1 MIYVGIDVA
10 KDKHDC
16 HIMRDDGEVI
26 VDNYTFENSREGFLS
41 FDELVKRS
49 KKRKEEV
56 KIGLEYT
63 GHYSH
68 NLIENLK
75 AKGYP
80 VLALNPLK
88 VNLYRKS
95 KSLRNTKTDKSDAR
109 YIAEV
114 TSETEIEK
122 RRYVVNDIHVLRSL
136 TRYRYRILK
145 TVQSTKNRY
154 RRVLQVV
161 FPEFEKHFNVN
172 YRSAIELIGRYSSP
186 REVLSA
192 NRDSLIRNL
201 NKMSYGRYGKRADE
215 LIEAAETSI
224 GVSNA
229 GDAYELKHIA
239 KHIAFL
245 ESEVEMVEEKL
256 KSILD
261 RLHSPILSIPGIGVT
276 TGATILA
283 EIGNIKNFDNS
294 AKLLAFV
301 GCEPTIYQS
310 GKYVLT
316 RTPMVKKGS
325 KYLRNAIF
333 QATKS
338 AYVIDPT
345 MRAYVDRKRAEGK
358 HFFVALSHGMKK
370 MVRIVFAVLRS
381 GKEYVAP
388 PLSEGEIKKEVTAPN
403 GAVTE
408 SSYR

>member
-16 HIMRDDGEVI
+16 HIMRDDGEVV
-26 VDNYTFENSREGFLS
+26 VDNYTFENSREGFLA
-41 FDELVKRS
+41 FDELIKRS
-49 KKRKEEV
+49 KRRKEEV

-122 RRYVVNDIHVLRSL
+122 KRYVVNDIHVLRSL
-136 TRYRYRILK
+136 TRYRYRLLK
-145 TVQSTKNRY
+145 TIQSTKNRY

-172 YRSAIELIGRYSSP
+172 YPSAIELIGRYSSP
-186 REVLSA
+186 REVLSTD
-192 NRDSLIRNL
+192 REVLIRNL

-215 LIEAAETSI
+215 LIQAAETSI
-224 GVSNA
+224 GVSNM
-229 GDAYELKHIA
+229 GDAYELKHVA

-245 ESEVEMVEEKL
+245 ESEVTMVEDKL
-256 KSILD
+256 KVILA
-261 RLHSPILSIPGIGVT
+261 RLHSPITSIPGIGAS

-283 EIGNIKNFDNS
+283 EIGNIKNFPTS

-333 QATKS
+333 QATRS
-338 AYVIDPT
+338 AYVTDPT
-345 MRAYVDRKRAEGK
+345 MRDYVDKKRAEGK

-370 MVRIVFAVLRS
+370 MVRVIFAVLQS
-381 GKEYVAP
+381 GKPYVAP
-388 PLSEGEIKKEVTAPN
+388 PRPEKEEIKKEVTALNSAATP
-403 GAVTE
+403 
-408 SSYR
+408 

>member
-16 HIMRDDGEVI
+16 HLMRDDGEVV
-26 VDNYTFENSREGFLS
+26 VDNYTFENSREGFSL
-41 FDELVKRS
+41 FDELVRTHRR
-49 KKRKEEV
+49 RKEEI
-56 KIGLEYT
+56 KIGLEHT
-63 GHYSH
+63 GHYSN

-109 YIAEV
+109 FIAEV
-114 TSETEIEK
+114 TAETEIEK
-122 RRYVVNDIHVLRSL
+122 RRYVLNDVHVLRSL
-136 TRYRYRILK
+136 SRYRYRVLK
-145 TVQSTKNRY
+145 TIQSTKNRY
-154 RRVLQVV
+154 RRVLQLV

-192 NRDSLIRNL
+192 DRDVLIRNL

-215 LIEAAETSI
+215 LIEAAESSI

-229 GDAYELKHIA
+229 GDSYELKRIS
-239 KHIAFL
+239 KLIAFL
-245 ESEVEMVEEKL
+245 ENEIELIEEKL

-261 RLHSPILSIPGIGVT
+261 RLHSPILTIPGIGVAM
-276 TGATILA
+276 GATILG
-283 EIGNIKNFDNS
+283 EIGNIKNFSTS

-370 MVRIVFAVLRS
+370 MVRVIFAVLRS
-381 GKEYVAP
+381 GKDYVAP
-388 PLSEGEIKKEVTAPN
+388 EEPLEIKKEVTARECT
-403 GAVTE
+403 VTE
-408 SSYR
+408 